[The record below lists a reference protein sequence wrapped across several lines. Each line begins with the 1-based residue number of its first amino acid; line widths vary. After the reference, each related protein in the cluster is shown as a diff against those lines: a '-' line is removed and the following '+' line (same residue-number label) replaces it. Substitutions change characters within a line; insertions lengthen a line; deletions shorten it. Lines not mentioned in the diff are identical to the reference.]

1 MQIRAARVCSP
12 VLEKNPPVRRVG
24 LVSKELNRKEPAQT
38 PVPGKPAI
46 SKPMYGTTV
55 GRGGMVSKISVTLP
69 GDKSQAKKELAPV
82 VLNLRQ
88 VATRLKIPV
97 NEVKD
102 MLRAGTLRGNLSGV
116 PQPELE
122 AYIRVHR
129 PHLLKVVA
137 EEIDTNFEEKHLP
150 TFRALRRGL
159 VYRLDVWTRA
169 VIGLFVL
176 RKRPTLVITL
186 PPPPPPP
193 EPAGPPDSKAV
204 LEALLASD
212 VRRLKLLMEEH
223 LELVLEALDQERNG
237 CLHLAVMAGGYER
250 TFLLVNAGAELNAR
264 NANGL
269 TPLGLVTQ
277 SKKGGWKQVA
287 TLLEERGA
295 VL

>member
-1 MQIRAARVCSP
+1 M
-12 VLEKNPPVRRVG
+12 RRVG
-24 LVSKELNRKEPAQT
+24 LVSKELNRKEPAAS
-38 PVPGKPAI
+38 PIPGKPAI
-46 SKPMYGTTV
+46 TKPMFGTAM

-69 GDKSQAKKELAPV
+69 GDKKQIAAPV
-82 VLNLRQ
+82 LLNLRQ

-129 PHLLKVVA
+129 PHLLRAA
-137 EEIDTNFEEKHLP
+137 EDESSRGFEDKHLP
-150 TFRALRRGL
+150 TFQALRRGL
-159 VYRLDVWTRA
+159 VYRLDLWTRA
-169 VIGLFVL
+169 VMGLFVQ
-176 RKRPTLVITL
+176 RKKPALVITL
-186 PPPPPPP
+186 PAPAPPPA
-193 EPAGPPDSKAV
+193 AGPPDAKFV

-212 VRRLKLLMEEH
+212 VKRLKGLMEEH
-223 LELVLEALDQERNG
+223 LELVLEACDQEQNG

-250 TFLLVNAGAELNAR
+250 TFLLVNAGAELNGR

-295 VL
+295 IL

>member
-1 MQIRAARVCSP
+1 MQIGARRVCSP
-12 VLEKNPPVRRVG
+12 ALEKSPLVRRVG
-24 LVSKELNRKEPAQT
+24 LVSKELSRKEPVA
-38 PVPGKPAI
+38 PAPGKPVI
-46 SKPMYGTTV
+46 SKPMYGTTM

-69 GDKSQAKKELAPV
+69 GDKGKREPAAV
-82 VLNLRQ
+82 VMLTLRQ
-88 VATRLKIPV
+88 VATRLKVPV

-102 MLRAGTLRGNLSGV
+102 LLRLGTLRGNLSGV

-122 AYIRVHR
+122 AYIRVHK
-129 PHLLKVVA
+129 PHLLRVV
-137 EEIDTNFEEKHLP
+137 EEEVERGWEETHMP

-159 VYRLDVWTRA
+159 VYRFDLWTKA
-169 VIGLFVL
+169 VMGFFVS
-176 RKRPTLVITL
+176 RKKPVLVITL
-186 PPPPPPP
+186 PAPAPPPA
-193 EPAGPPDSKAV
+193 PAGPADTKSV
-204 LEALLASD
+204 LEALQASD
-212 VRRLKLLMEEH
+212 VKRLKALMEED
-223 LELVLEALDQERNG
+223 LELVLAASDHEQNG

-250 TFLLVNAGAELNAR
+250 TFLLVNAGAELNGR